1 MKTQE
6 ELLEKLDALGK
17 IEPEQRRAITCVL
30 IGHSRLV
37 APVGAL
43 LFCARCMTPY
53 TPARMDTLVYQDH
66 DCVACNENRK
76 RLNWEDTLFV
86 QMEEIA

>member
-1 MKTQE
+1 ME
-6 ELLEKLDALGK
+6 RNELEQKLEGLTPL
-17 IEPEQRRAITCVL
+17 EPEQRKAITCVL

-37 APVGAL
+37 AQIGPL

-76 RLNWEDTLFV
+76 RLGWEDTLFV
-86 QMEEIA
+86 QGENI

>member
-6 ELLEKLDALGK
+6 ELLEKLDALAPLK
-17 IEPEQRRAITCVL
+17 PEQRNAITCVL
-30 IGHSRLV
+30 IGHSRIV

-66 DCVACNENRK
+66 DCEACNENRK

>member
-1 MKTQE
+1 ME
-6 ELLEKLDALGK
+6 RNELEQKLEGLGP

-30 IGHSRLV
+30 IGHSRVV
-37 APVGAL
+37 APVGSL

-66 DCVACNENRK
+66 DCEACNENRK
-76 RLNWEDTLFV
+76 RLNWEDTLFI
-86 QMEEIA
+86 QEEN